1 MMNKLEKFI
10 KTNRENFDI
19 KEPRTKLWARIE
31 TDLDGK
37 TDFGW
42 MWKAAVVVLLAVS
55 GYLLWERSETHAIES
70 AVASEYHV
78 DPEFVET
85 ELYYTQL
92 IAQKS
97 QVVQQYDLEDP
108 ELKESFKGDLAS
120 LDTMYQE
127 LKQEFIDTSNEAVLE
142 AMIGNLQL
150 RTELLNQQL
159 LILEQIENDNR
170 NETHEIEYL

>member
-1 MMNKLEKFI
+1 MSNLEQFI
-10 KTNRENFDI
+10 NANREEFDR

-55 GYLLWERSETHAIES
+55 GYLVLERSQHKSIDTAF
-70 AVASEYHV
+70 ASEFYV

-92 IAQKS
+92 ITQKRL
-97 QVVQQYDLEDP
+97 VVEEYDLEDQ
-108 ELKESFKGDLAS
+108 ELKEGFRNDLAS
-120 LDTMYQE
+120 LDTTYLE
-127 LKQEFIDTSNEAVLE
+127 LKEEFIDTSNETVLE
-142 AMIGNLQL
+142 AMINNLQE
-150 RTELLNQQL
+150 RMELLNQQL
-159 LILEQIENDNR
+159 MILETIENDYHD
-170 NETHEIEYL
+170 ETKYL

>member
-1 MMNKLEKFI
+1 MNNLEKFI
-10 KTNRENFDI
+10 KTNREDFDI

-37 TDFGW
+37 TDYGW

-55 GYLLWERSETHAIES
+55 GYLIFERSQGQSTES
-70 AVASEYHV
+70 MVASEFFL
-78 DPEFVET
+78 DPEFMET

-97 QVVQQYDLEDP
+97 LVIAEYN
-108 ELKESFKGDLAS
+108 LKEEADIKTGFKNDIAV

-127 LKQEFIDTSNEAVLE
+127 LKQEFIDTSNEIVLD
-142 AMIGNLQL
+142 AMIHNLQL
-150 RTELLNQQL
+150 RMEMLNQEL
-159 LILEQIENDNR
+159 MILETIEKHHDEKT
-170 NETHEIEYL
+170 NETQYL